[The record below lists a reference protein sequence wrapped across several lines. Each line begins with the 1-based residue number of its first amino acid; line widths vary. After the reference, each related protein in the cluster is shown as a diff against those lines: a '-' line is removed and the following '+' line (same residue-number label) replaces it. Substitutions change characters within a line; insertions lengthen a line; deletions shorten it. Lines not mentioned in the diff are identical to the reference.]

1 MGIYIEPSNINK
13 KDANE
18 KTTLLNR
25 PDIARKKEYL
35 KNHSIIDTLKIL

>member
-1 MGIYIEPSNINK
+1 MGIYIEPSCLNK

-25 PDIARKKEYL
+25 PDIAKKREYL
-35 KNHSIIDTLKIL
+35 KEHSIAETLKYF